1 MLGSLPLFQG
11 FLLHTGATSTSTEP
25 LLLLNL
31 PFINFNFP
39 FLPAKREKLIWFIVV
54 LTGEERERKAKKSLK
69 IACTLHIDQPLLNCT
84 IGCHRRN
91 RYFHEWMG
99 TISTHT
105 TAFKGSSL
113 TELICLVMN
122 TIDAELSADNGK
134 RHGPRVSHCNLVS
147 ASIASLVAPL
157 QPYFGS
163 PRFVSY
169 SARVSACKFV
179 ALARQLDS
187 ARLTTLALENKF
199 HFLSF
204 FIADILSCFYC
215 VYIFKSIFPSALL
228 IFFSGDSFSCIIPS

>member
-1 MLGSLPLFQG
+1 M
-11 FLLHTGATSTSTEP
+11 HIAHRST
-25 LLLLNL
+25 
-31 PFINFNFP
+31 
-39 FLPAKREKLIWFIVV
+39 
-54 LTGEERERKAKKSLK
+54 
-69 IACTLHIDQPLLNCT
+69 LLNCT

-99 TISTHT
+99 TTSTHKT
-105 TAFKGSSL
+105 FKGSLL
-113 TELICLVMN
+113 TELICPVMN

-134 RHGPRVSHCNLVS
+134 RRGPRVSRCNLVS

-179 ALARQLDS
+179 AFARQLDS

-228 IFFSGDSFSCIIPS
+228 IFLFGGFIFMHYPFITVFIWIQFLSMFAFRATQNEVHWMKFPCLSTMKLFITQREGLA